1 MTVNTSAHSN
11 RLINMHMRW
20 YETEGEQVRFK
31 SKLTVDHDIKRDL
44 KTFLA
49 SLLRQGVFLQLS
61 FNIRWLLN
69 RRLRRG
75 EGAWL
80 NFWNYVRTPEW
91 LKFRGKPFIFS
102 SYLRDKVAYFIKV
115 LVRRFL
121 GGSHEIPA
129 AGGDRVL
136 SSYLCN
142 YFGTN

>member
-11 RLINMHMRW
+11 RLINMHLHW

-31 SKLTVDHDIKRDL
+31 SKLTVDRDIKRDL
-44 KTFLA
+44 KTSLA
-49 SLLRQGVFLQLS
+49 SLLRHGVFLQLS
-61 FNIRWLLN
+61 LKYTMIAKSSLKT
-69 RRLRRG
+69 
-75 EGAWL
+75 GAWL
-80 NFWNYVRTPEW
+80 NLWNYVRTPEW
-91 LKFRGKPFIFS
+91 PKFHGKPFIFCRYS
-102 SYLRDKVAYFIKV
+102 RDKVAYFIKV

-121 GGSHEIPA
+121 GGSHEIPT